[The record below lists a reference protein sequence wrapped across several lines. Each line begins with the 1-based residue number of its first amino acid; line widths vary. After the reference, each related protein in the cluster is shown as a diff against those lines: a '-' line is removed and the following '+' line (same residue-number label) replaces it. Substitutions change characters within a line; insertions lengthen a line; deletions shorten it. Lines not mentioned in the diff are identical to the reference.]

1 VFFNVKWWCLEGW
14 IDGTCA
20 PSQQQ
25 QQATTVTKLT
35 MKLDRRKFGKR
46 QASNDAVQSAAEERV
61 KETSNRVYQLVAS
74 PLHLRRNLTKTLGG

>member
-1 VFFNVKWWCLEGW
+1 VVVFGGL

-35 MKLDRRKFGKR
+35 VKLERRKFGRR
-46 QASNDAVQSAAEERV
+46 QASNDAVQSAAEER
-61 KETSNRVYQLVAS
+61 ES
-74 PLHLRRNLTKTLGG
+74 